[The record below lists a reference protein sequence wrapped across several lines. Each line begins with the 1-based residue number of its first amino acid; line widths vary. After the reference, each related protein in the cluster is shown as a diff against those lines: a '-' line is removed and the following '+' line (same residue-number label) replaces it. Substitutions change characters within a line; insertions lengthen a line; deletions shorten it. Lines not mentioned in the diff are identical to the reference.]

1 MSLQLCHR
9 ITNKTTKN
17 YMEQKAPIG
26 RDTLLWGLE
35 FMGYYHLSDP
45 RPWYVKLVHRYL
57 DVTQASRHNLCVKA
71 IDKVL
76 RKLVKQ

>member
-1 MSLQLCHR
+1 
-9 ITNKTTKN
+9 
-17 YMEQKAPIG
+17 MEQKAPIG
-26 RDTLLWGLE
+26 EIRSFGDWSLWDTII
-35 FMGYYHLSDP
+35 FPPP

-57 DVTQASRHNLCVKA
+57 DVTQASRHNLCVRA

>member
-1 MSLQLCHR
+1 
-9 ITNKTTKN
+9 
-17 YMEQKAPIG
+17 MEQKAPIC
-26 RDTLLWGLE
+26 RDTLLWDWSLWDTII
-35 FMGYYHLSDP
+35 FPPP

-57 DVTQASRHNLCVKA
+57 DVTQASRHNLCVRA